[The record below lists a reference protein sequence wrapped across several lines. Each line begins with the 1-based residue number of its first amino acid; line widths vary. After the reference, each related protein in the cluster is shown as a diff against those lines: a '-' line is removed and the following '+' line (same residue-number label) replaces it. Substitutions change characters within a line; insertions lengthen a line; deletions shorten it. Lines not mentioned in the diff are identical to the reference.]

1 MSTPTKS
8 FLTPEAYLETERK
21 AEYKSEYSNGEMFA
35 MAGVNRRHDAI
46 AVQLQFLLSQHLR
59 RKKCRVNS
67 SSMRILV
74 NPAGLYTYPDLS
86 VVCEEPRYT
95 DSLVDT
101 LVNPALVV
109 EILSPSTEAYDR
121 GKNAKLYRAMPSLVE
136 YLLIAQDSYDV
147 ELYRR
152 QADGTWPV
160 IEAGGLDS
168 SIDLTTIGYTLHLR
182 ELYEPLLPEGSPLE
196 TTAS

>member
-1 MSTPTKS
+1 MSTLTKT
-8 FLTPEAYLETERK
+8 FLTPEAYLEIERK
-21 AEYKSEYSNGEMFA
+21 AEYKSEYCNGEMFA
-35 MAGVNRRHDAI
+35 MAGVSRRHDAI
-46 AVQLQFLLSQHLR
+46 GVQLQFLLSQHLR

-74 NPAGLYTYPDLS
+74 TPAGLYTYPDLS

-95 DSLVDT
+95 DSAADT
-101 LVNPALVV
+101 LVNPAFVV

-121 GKNAKLYRAMPSLVE
+121 GKKAKLYRAMPSLLE

-152 QADGTWPV
+152 QADGTWSV
-160 IEAGGLDS
+160 IEASGLDS
-168 SIDLTTIGYTLHLR
+168 SIELTTIGYTLQLR
-182 ELYEPLLPEGSPLE
+182 ELYEPILPEDAP
-196 TTAS
+196 TAA

>member
-1 MSTPTKS
+1 MSTLTKT
-8 FLTPEAYLETERK
+8 FLTPEAYLEIERK
-21 AEYKSEYSNGEMFA
+21 ADYKSEYCNGEMFA
-35 MAGVNRRHDAI
+35 MASVSRRHDAI
-46 AVQLQFLLSQHLR
+46 GVQLQFLLSQHLR

-74 NPAGLYTYPDLS
+74 TPAGLYTYPDLS

-95 DSLVDT
+95 DSTVDT
-101 LVNPALVV
+101 LVNPAFVV

-121 GKNAKLYRAMPSLVE
+121 GKKAKLYRAMPSLLE
-136 YLLIAQDSYDV
+136 YLLIEQDSYDV

-152 QADGTWPV
+152 QADGTWSV

-168 SIDLTTIGYTLHLR
+168 SIELTTIGYTLQLR
-182 ELYEPLLPEGSPLE
+182 ELYEPLLPEVSPLE
-196 TTAS
+196 P

>member
-1 MSTPTKS
+1 MSTLTKS
-8 FLTPEAYLETERK
+8 FLTPEAYLEIERK

-35 MAGVNRRHDAI
+35 MPGVSRRPDGI
-46 AVQLQFLLSQHLR
+46 AVQLQFLISQHLR
-59 RKKCRVNS
+59 RKKCRVNAS
-67 SSMRILV
+67 SLRILV
-74 NPAGLYTYPDLS
+74 TPAGLYTYPDLS

-121 GKNAKLYRAMPSLVE
+121 GKKAKLYRAMPSLVE

-152 QADGTWPV
+152 QADGTWSV

-168 SIDLTTIGYTLHLR
+168 SIDLATIGYTLHLR
-182 ELYEPLLPEGSPLE
+182 ELYEPLLPEV
-196 TTAS
+196 

>member
-1 MSTPTKS
+1 MSTLTKT
-8 FLTPEAYLETERK
+8 FLTPEAYLEIERK
-21 AEYKSEYSNGEMFA
+21 ADYKSEYCNGEMFA
-35 MAGVNRRHDAI
+35 MAGVSRRHDAI
-46 AVQLQFLLSQHLR
+46 GVQLQFLLSQHLR

-74 NPAGLYTYPDLS
+74 TPAGLYTYPDLS

-95 DSLVDT
+95 DSTVDT
-101 LVNPALVV
+101 LVNPAFVV

-121 GKNAKLYRAMPSLVE
+121 GKKAKLYRAMPSLLE
-136 YLLIAQDSYDV
+136 YLLIEQDSYDV

-152 QADGTWPV
+152 QADGTWSV

-168 SIDLTTIGYTLHLR
+168 SIELTTIGYTLQLR
-182 ELYEPLLPEGSPLE
+182 ELYEPLLPEVSPLE
-196 TTAS
+196 P